1 MVCAKAIV
9 DSEFYK
15 RKITGVVSET
25 FYLWVEG
32 FCKVKLV
39 VKIDTRWQNFLDSL
53 GRGGVVELGIRLL
66 LEYIDL
72 PLGYGPGDLLTLI
85 EGYRDWQIDRKV
97 RSTVK
102 IVAAILPFVP
112 SVAIAM
118 GIERLFPVEKKT

>member
-1 MVCAKAIV
+1 
-9 DSEFYK
+9 
-15 RKITGVVSET
+15 
-25 FYLWVEG
+25 
-32 FCKVKLV
+32 V